1 MPITFV
7 LDFMTESFQDDKKI
21 KTTRLEF
28 AKLYHI
34 FYSYHWFHCT
44 WLPSPLSSLVFGWN
58 LLNVHLDGPFCFPF
72 FDELFHQKFQSW
84 ATSCPLLG
92 KVSLNDHFSPTKRC
106 HTSFFPNTSE
116 NFWKRHLHVFK
127 PASLWHLTGK
137 DLLGCVLPTSLFLLH
152 RSAANLH
159 RYTWTLAEAR
169 KQPPTR
175 VFYGWDKISNL
186 YWYTDHSISTDTL
199 ELWLRQGLPPKK
211 QQYFLVREKISN
223 LYWYTDHSIWLWLRP
238 PIRKKI
244 S

>member
-28 AKLYHI
+28 AKLYRI

-116 NFWKRHLHVFK
+116 NFWKRHLHVLNQPPLDTWPVKNCLAVFCCF
-127 PASLWHLTGK
+127 T
-137 DLLGCVLPTSLFLLH
+137 FLQQA
-152 RSAANLH
+152 AANLH
-159 RYTWTLAEAR
+159 RYTELCLDWGLQQQKRQLSTSDD
-169 KQPPTR
+169 QT
-175 VFYGWDKISNL
+175 I
-186 YWYTDHSISTDTL
+186 TDTPGHFMIR
-199 ELWLRQGLPPKK
+199 RQNKK
-211 QQYFLVREKISN
+211 KNTKWTIYMV
-223 LYWYTDHSIWLWLRP
+223 
-238 PIRKKI
+238 
-244 S
+244 